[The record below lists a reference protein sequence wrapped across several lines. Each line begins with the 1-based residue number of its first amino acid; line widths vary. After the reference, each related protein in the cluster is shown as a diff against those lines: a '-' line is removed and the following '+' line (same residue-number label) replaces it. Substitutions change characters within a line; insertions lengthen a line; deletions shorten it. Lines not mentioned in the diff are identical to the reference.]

1 MVLIFGKKRIIKI
14 NLQKNILL
22 TAAFL
27 LGFSMNSLAQ
37 IQTSPVLEGSNLR
50 PLTVSGSVGLSAN
63 MYRSWGIQNRR
74 APASFQ
80 TEANLNFSVFGLSS
94 GLDLMYSTDQSK
106 LRQNLN
112 SLGFNASWKW
122 LTVQVGDVS
131 PNFSKYGLN
140 GATLRGGDVKLNPG
154 NWQLELSGGR
164 SKRRVAPSNKPGFR
178 ETSFK
183 RMSFA
188 GKIGYEKGDNH
199 YFISSHYSVDKNE
212 SFESPVNDTPKENL
226 TVTPNVQVNL
236 LSQALTFS
244 GQFTVSAFTR
254 DLNSPKIPG
263 NSINIPG
270 FLTGIMRPHTSSR
283 LNYAGQVSADL
294 EMDQF
299 GLKLDYE
306 RVQPGFNSLGVG
318 RVRDDQQQIRI
329 SPSFQLFQNK
339 LTFQGNL
346 SLRRDNLLGTRLQ
359 TQKNTNVGT
368 NIQLSLTNQ
377 ININANYNL
386 LINNISSDASS
397 GSSTT
402 QGVAIGQKQVNH
414 TLSLQPSLTFR
425 NDNLTHSISLTGSY
439 YTLTNKFK
447 GNQSLSRQQINT
459 NTYSGAINY
468 SLSFGSGLSL
478 NTSANFLKNNSNA
491 SKSTSMGANIGG
503 SYSLFDRKL
512 TLSFNSGIN
521 QIKNKITSS
530 GQSRISTKARQLMFN
545 LTGNYQLSNK
555 DSFSLSVRNRYNT
568 VLRNSGTTYAELEG
582 SFNYQHR
589 F

>member
-1 MVLIFGKKRIIKI
+1 
-14 NLQKNILL
+14 
-22 TAAFL
+22 
-27 LGFSMNSLAQ
+27 LAQ
-37 IQTSPVLEGSNLR
+37 IQTSPVFEGSNLR

-63 MYRSWGIQNRR
+63 MYQAWGIQNRR

-94 GLDLMYSTDQSK
+94 GLDLMYSTDQSR

-112 SLGFNASWKW
+112 SLGFNATWKW

-131 PNFSKYGLN
+131 PSLSKYGIS
-140 GATLRGGDVKLNPG
+140 GATVRGGDIKINPG

-164 SKRRVAPSNKPGFR
+164 SKRRVAPSTKPGFR
-178 ETSFK
+178 QSAFE

-188 GKIGYEKGDNH
+188 GKIGYETENNH
-199 YFISSHYSVDKNE
+199 YSISSHYSVDKNQ
-212 SFESPVNDTPKENL
+212 SFNHPVNNTPKENF
-226 TVTPNVQVNL
+226 TVTPNVQIGLFN
-236 LSQALTFS
+236 QALTLA
-244 GQFTVSAFTR
+244 GEVTASAFTR
-254 DLNSPKIPG
+254 DLNSPKIPQ
-263 NSINIPG
+263 NSIKIPG

-283 LNYAGQVSADL
+283 LNYAGQASADL

-299 GLKLDYE
+299 GLKLGYE
-306 RVQPGFNSLGVG
+306 RIQPGFNSLGVG
-318 RVRDDQQQIRI
+318 RVRDDQQNIRI

-346 SLRRDNLLGTRLQ
+346 SLGRDNLLGTRLQ

-386 LINNISSDASS
+386 LINNVSSDAST
-397 GSSTT
+397 GSSTS
-402 QGVAIGQKQVNH
+402 QGVALGQKQTTH
-414 TLSLQPSLTFR
+414 TLTLQPSLTFQ
-425 NDNLTHSISLTGSY
+425 NDDLTHSISLTGSY

-459 NTYSGAINY
+459 NTYSGAISY

-478 NTSANFLKNNSNA
+478 NTSGNFLENNSNA
-491 SKSTSMGANIGG
+491 SQSISVGANIGG

-512 TLSFNSGIN
+512 TLSFNGGVN
-521 QIKNKITSS
+521 QIKNKITRS
-530 GQSRISTKARQLMFN
+530 GQSRISTKTRQLMFN
-545 LTGNYQLSNK
+545 LTGNLQLSNK
-555 DSFSLSVRNRYNT
+555 DSFSLSVRNRYNM
-568 VLRNSGTTYAELEG
+568 VLRNRGTTYAELEG
-582 SFNYQHR
+582 SLNYQHR